1 MLYYKNTMTHIPDS
15 KILSTHCLAKVFS
28 NTSATYKFFWFI
40 SILQIYVQ
48 KGNTR
53 INVWDIVIRMVANAW
68 FPIHYFRLS
77 FGKYDSLYA
86 IVMELHRLTNIPID
100 ANREYVVE
108 ELSKHIDEPKVKS
121 QLRILTKNVPFRFLS
136 PWINYSDDKSIV
148 IRSQTFEN
156 GCLYKLEQVDGDIW
170 IELNPIW
177 LTYLTE
183 HYPILTDFAYWN
195 LTLFLQVRNP
205 NVPNIPNKLIKTEL
219 RSSLSKQRAFWNT
232 VIDAGNK
239 VDCIYTGK
247 QLSVGGY
254 DLDHFIPWSFVSHDL
269 LWNLMPADSSINSS
283 KSNKLPDL
291 SIYLPKLAVAHQEA
305 LQTYIHLG
313 KGESNILEDYLSL
326 GHTPQEIVHMDEE
339 HLLDCF
345 SQTFTPMTQIAQNM
359 GFDIWR
365 Y

>member
-1 MLYYKNTMTHIPDS
+1 MTHIPDS
-15 KILSTHCLAKVFS
+15 KLLSTHCLAKVFS

-48 KGNTR
+48 NGNTR

-68 FPIHYFRLS
+68 YPIHYFRLS
-77 FGKYDSLYA
+77 FGKYDSLYT

-108 ELSKHIDEPKVKS
+108 ELRKHIDEPSVKS

-148 IRSQTFEN
+148 QRSQAFEN
-156 GCLYKLEQVDGDIW
+156 GCLYKLEQIDSNMW

-183 HYPILTDFAYWN
+183 HFPILTDFAYWN

-205 NVPNIPNKLIKTEL
+205 NVPNIPNKLIKSEV
-219 RSSLSKQRAFWNT
+219 RCSLTKQRAFWNT

-305 LQTYIHLG
+305 LQTYIRLG

-326 GHTPQEIVHMDEE
+326 GHTPQEIVKMD
-339 HLLDCF
+339 
-345 SQTFTPMTQIAQNM
+345 
-359 GFDIWR
+359 R
-365 Y
+365 

>member
-1 MLYYKNTMTHIPDS
+1 MTHIPDS
-15 KILSTHCLAKVFS
+15 KLLSTHCLAKVFS

-48 KGNTR
+48 NGNTR

-68 FPIHYFRLS
+68 YPIHYFRLS
-77 FGKYDSLYA
+77 FGKYDSLYT

-108 ELSKHIDEPKVKS
+108 ELSKHIDEPRVKS

-148 IRSQTFEN
+148 QRSQAFEN
-156 GCLYKLEQVDGDIW
+156 GCLYKLEQIDSDMW

-183 HYPILTDFAYWN
+183 HFPILTDFAYWN

-205 NVPNIPNKLIKTEL
+205 NVPNIPNKLIKSEV
-219 RSSLSKQRAFWNT
+219 RCSLTKQRAFWNT

-239 VDCIYTGK
+239 VDCIYTGR

-326 GHTPQEIVHMDEE
+326 GHTPQEIVKMDRE
-339 HLLDCF
+339 HLFDCF
-345 SQTFTPMTQIAQNM
+345 SQTFAPMNQIALNM
-359 GFDIWR
+359 GFESWR